1 MALYIS
7 YSMLIRWL
15 VPSKLSKEPSQ
26 LHNTAPAAFLIITI
40 TCTGLQS
47 HYAGTMFKTVEM
59 RRPQICVSTFVSHKT
74 QGYG

>member
-1 MALYIS
+1 MVLYIS

-59 RRPQICVSTFVSHKT
+59 RRPQKCKHFCLP
-74 QGYG
+74 